1 MKQSLRWEIA
11 QWFELKWWKNY
22 LKDKNTIEYLEY
34 KRNYWKNLLED
45 ISEINTNQNQK
56 KILDIGCGPAG
67 VYMIFNNH
75 KVTAVDPLIE
85 RYEQSLD
92 HFNQKKYPNVEF
104 IPTTFE
110 TFQCKDKYDIIFC
123 LNAINHFQDINRSL
137 DKISDLLMPN
147 GIYVENIDAHN
158 YSVLKK
164 IFKIISVDIL
174 HPHQYDI
181 DDYKSM
187 LSERSMTILKLVKI
201 KKRVLFDYYLI
212 VARKSN

>member
-1 MKQSLRWEIA
+1 LKQSLRWEIA

-147 GIYVENIDAHN
+147 GIYVESIDAHN